1 MPRRQLKLQTKREVQ
16 RMNKISSSLKKN
28 RAYLLSLALSIL
40 AALIIGG
47 ILMAVTGY
55 NPAEAYT
62 AMIKGVF
69 GSARVFGN
77 TLAKMIT
84 LCLTGLA
91 MAVCA
96 KAGLFNVGGEGQLY
110 FGGLAA
116 TVTGVCLHGVSP
128 LIAVPLAFISA
139 AAVGGIYAL
148 IPALLKVKLNVCEV
162 ITTIMLNSVAI
173 YVCTYLV
180 NSNGPL
186 ATDDKGVLGGSEAV
200 PEAFMFSKLIPA
212 SNLSTALLYSAAIA
226 LLCWYVMQKTSIGLE
241 MKVTGENERFSF
253 FAGLPKDRLMIWSM
267 VASGAICGLVGM
279 FEVYGYQARF
289 QGTISNEFY
298 YDGMLV
304 AMIMN
309 YNPVG
314 IIIMSFFFAVIDIG
328 ANAMELSTG
337 VAGEISD
344 IIFAIIIFLMA
355 AQRGILS
362 MLTLRMTQKK
372 ARKRIRKEAA

>member
-1 MPRRQLKLQTKREVQ
+1 
-16 RMNKISSSLKKN
+16 MNKLAASFHKN
-28 RAYLLSLALSIL
+28 RAYLASLVLSIL

-55 NPAEAYT
+55 NPFEAYG
-62 AMIKGVF
+62 AMIHGVF
-69 GSARVFGN
+69 GSVRVFGN
-77 TLAKMIT
+77 TIAKMIT

-110 FGGLAA
+110 LGGLAA

-128 LIAVPLAFISA
+128 LIAIPLAFISA
-139 AAVGGIYAL
+139 AIAGGFYAWVPAV
-148 IPALLKVKLNVCEV
+148 LKVKLKVSEV

-173 YVCTYLV
+173 YVCSYLV

-186 ATDDKGVLGGSEAV
+186 ATNDKGVLGGSDAV

-212 SNLSTALLYSAAIA
+212 SNLSTALIYSAAIA
-226 LLCWYVMQKTSIGLE
+226 LLCWYVMQKTSVGLE

-253 FAGLPKDRLMIWSM
+253 FSGLPKDKLMIWSM
-267 VASGAICGLVGM
+267 VASGVICGLVGM
-279 FEVYGYQARF
+279 FEVYGYQTRF

-309 YNPVG
+309 YNPAG
-314 IIIMSFFFAVIDIG
+314 IIIMSFFFAIIDIG
-328 ANAMELSTG
+328 ANAMEFSTG

-355 AQRGILS
+355 AQRGILDIF
-362 MLTLRMTQKK
+362 TKKMTQKQ
-372 ARKRIRKEAA
+372 AQKRMRREA

>member
-1 MPRRQLKLQTKREVQ
+1 
-16 RMNKISSSLKKN
+16 
-28 RAYLLSLALSIL
+28 
-40 AALIIGG
+40 
-47 ILMAVTGY
+47 
-55 NPAEAYT
+55 
-62 AMIKGVF
+62 
-69 GSARVFGN
+69 
-77 TLAKMIT
+77 
-84 LCLTGLA
+84 
-91 MAVCA
+91 
-96 KAGLFNVGGEGQLY
+96 
-110 FGGLAA
+110 
-116 TVTGVCLHGVSP
+116 
-128 LIAVPLAFISA
+128 
-139 AAVGGIYAL
+139 
-148 IPALLKVKLNVCEV
+148 
-162 ITTIMLNSVAI
+162 MLNSVAI

-314 IIIMSFFFAVIDIG
+314 IIIMSFFFAIIDIG
-328 ANAMELSTG
+328 ATAMEFSTG
-337 VAGEISD
+337 ISGHLSD
-344 IIFAIIIFLMA
+344 IIFAVIIFMMA
-355 AQRGILS
+355 GQRGIS
-362 MLTLRMTQKK
+362 AYITRRRAAARLREEEK
-372 ARKRIRKEAA
+372 